1 MYEDTEIE
9 ERVDKLEFILGEFIV
24 QTNTSLSRLSREMRD
39 FKNEMRDFKNEMS
52 DFKNEMSEFKNEMS
66 DFKNEMGEFKNEMRD
81 FKNEMSEFKNEVRND
96 QKQMNKKWGEL
107 ANKMG
112 TLVEDIIAPAVRPVM
127 EKYFNCEILSFFVN
141 VRKKDRRLGMA
152 GEFDVIGV
160 SDDHVFLVEAKSR
173 PKTQYLY
180 DFIKNMEKFRK
191 LFPEYADKK
200 LIPVFSS
207 LRFEDE
213 LISLANQEKIYLL
226 AFREWEYMDL
236 LNFEEIRA

>member
-1 MYEDTEIE
+1 MYEDIDLE

-39 FKNEMRDFKNEMS
+39 FKNEMRDFKT
-52 DFKNEMSEFKNEMS
+52 
-66 DFKNEMGEFKNEMRD
+66 
-81 FKNEMSEFKNEVRND
+81 EVRRD
-96 QKQMNKKWGEL
+96 QKEMNKKWGDL

-112 TLVEDIIAPAVRPVM
+112 TLVEDIIAPAVRPVV
-127 EKYFNCEILSFFVN
+127 EKYFRCEVLSFSVN
-141 VRKKDRRLGMA
+141 VRKKDRVLGLA
-152 GEFDVIGV
+152 GEFDVIAV

-173 PKTQYLY
+173 PKKQYLY
-180 DFIKNMEKFRK
+180 DFMENMEKFKK

-207 LRFEDE
+207 LRFEDD

-226 AFREWEYMDL
+226 AFREWEYMDI
-236 LNFEEIRA
+236 LNFGEVRGERMQTADFPCA